1 MAQMILLLGN
11 SGTGKSTSMRNL
23 PPDDVCLIN
32 ISNKPLPFRNKF
44 TENVYTADYKK
55 IIDTMNKTEKT
66 IIIIDDFQYLLSTEF
81 FNTIDEKGYD
91 KYNRLAYHYFKVI
104 DNAIKLDNNK
114 IVVFTSH
121 IDRAD
126 NGNEKIKTI
135 GKLLDDKLCVEG
147 LFTTVLGTLVQDGSY
162 YFTTK
167 NNGSNTVKTPMGMF
181 ESEVIDN
188 DLNYVIEKVKEYY
201 GMNDAKS
208 AEELSKI
215 DEEKKAPIELPRKRK
230 RPTLDNGVPF

>member
-1 MAQMILLLGN
+1 MAQMILVLGN

-23 PPDDVCLIN
+23 SPENVCLIN

-44 TENVYTADYKK
+44 EENIYTTDYKK
-55 IIDTMNKTEKT
+55 IIDVMNTTKKQ
-66 IIIIDDFQYLLSTEF
+66 IIVIDDFQYLLSTEF
-81 FNTIDEKGYD
+81 FNTIDEKGFD
-91 KYNRLAYHYFKVI
+91 KYNRLAYHYFKII
-104 DNAIKLDNNK
+104 DTAIRLDNNK
-114 IVVFTSH
+114 IVIFTSH

-147 LFTTVLGTLVQDGSY
+147 LFTTVLGTLVQDGGY

-167 NNGSNTVKTPMGMF
+167 NNGMNTVKTPIGMF
-181 ESEVIDN
+181 DSDVIDN

-201 GMNDAKS
+201 GMDNAKS
-208 AEELSKI
+208 VTELSKL
-215 DEEKKAPIELPRKRK
+215 DEEKKAPVELPKKRQK
-230 RPTLDNGVPF
+230 PKLDCPF